1 MRFIEDVPKAEYQ
14 YFTRNHEK
22 SHFLQSYEWGEFCK
36 KAKGQIPH
44 YVGMHNDK
52 EELVAS
58 ALLLEKKT
66 PLGYSYV
73 YCPRGFLIDYTN
85 HAYIKVFTNYLK
97 EYMQKNKIIYIKFD
111 PDIKYQDIDSEGQKV
126 EGGENNYELYNYL
139 LSLGYKHG
147 GFYKLYE
154 GNQPRYTFRINLK
167 RNWEEVENAF
177 SKTFMKSIR
186 RSSQYDLK
194 VDNEIDV
201 DTFYNLLQENS
212 SKDEFDPRSKEF
224 YQIFAEEMVKDNNMK
239 FFNIK
244 IRPKELLEKIEL
256 KIHEQEQL
264 LKESSKKQEDIK
276 NQIARLNKEKEEFL
290 KIDKDELT
298 ICSLI
303 CTYTANRAWSLYIGS
318 NELANFTFAVSY
330 CYYVA
335 IKDAFEKDL
344 DFFDLFGVVG
354 DPHTTYKNL
363 ARIYDFKRKFGDE
376 YIEFIGE
383 FDLVNKKFLYK
394 ILPFLLKIY
403 RKLRG

>member
-36 KAKGQIPH
+36 KAKGQILH

-224 YQIFAEEMVKDNNMK
+224 YQIFAEEMVKDNN
-239 FFNIK
+239 
-244 IRPKELLEKIEL
+244 
-256 KIHEQEQL
+256 
-264 LKESSKKQEDIK
+264 K
-276 NQIARLNKEKEEFL
+276 NN
-290 KIDKDELT
+290 
-298 ICSLI
+298 
-303 CTYTANRAWSLYIGS
+303 Y
-318 NELANFTFAVSY
+318 
-330 CYYVA
+330 
-335 IKDAFEKDL
+335 
-344 DFFDLFGVVG
+344 
-354 DPHTTYKNL
+354 
-363 ARIYDFKRKFGDE
+363 
-376 YIEFIGE
+376 
-383 FDLVNKKFLYK
+383 
-394 ILPFLLKIY
+394 
-403 RKLRG
+403 